1 MKKIFLIPLAL
12 LLSFCRCPKTTI
24 EKSSVSSIESICP
37 ENGKCTIQIFRNKSL
52 NLKADEFGSIYY
64 QMLDNPNTSI
74 IQYEYNRTVEKGL
87 QDGQHREEIIF
98 EINNADKLISLTDA
112 KLQDTKMLFGRHCF
126 CKGQAGYFKVEQGTL
141 NLKNEKGIITISLDF
156 QITKVPQLYS
166 KVYATIK

>member
-12 LLSFCRCPKTTI
+12 SLTFCKCPKAAI
-24 EKSSVSSIESICP
+24 EKASVSSIESICP
-37 ENGKCTIQIFRNKSL
+37 ENGNCSIQIFKNKSL
-52 NLKADEFGSIYY
+52 NVKADEFGSIYY

-74 IQYEYNRTVEKGL
+74 IQYEYKRTVEKGL
-87 QDGQHREEIIF
+87 QDGQHREEILF
-98 EINNADKLISLTDA
+98 EINNADKVISLTDS

-141 NLKNEKGIITISLDF
+141 NLRNENEIITIALDF